1 MQNKFEPIVN
11 TIETTGYIV
20 LSDFLPLETLNAIFL
35 QYQGISPS
43 EFKSAGIG
51 KKENLQINHEI
62 RSDRIYWIEDN
73 NELPKEYLE
82 HLEALR
88 LALNQKL
95 YLGLF
100 DFECHFANYPQGTFY
115 KKHLD
120 AFKGVGLRVL
130 SSILYLNPDWKPG
143 DGGELILYTPKGNT
157 ILETITPTFGKQVFF
172 LSNMFPHEV
181 LESKKPRQS
190 LTGWF
195 RINQK

>member
-1 MQNKFEPIVN
+1 MQNKIETIVN
-11 TIETTGYIV
+11 GIDTSGYII
-20 LSDFLPLETLNAIFL
+20 LSDFIPIETLNAIFL
-35 QYQGISPS
+35 HYQEISPS
-43 EFKSAGIG
+43 EFKHAGIG
-51 KKENLQINHEI
+51 KKDKIQVNPEI
-62 RSDRIYWIEDN
+62 RSDQIYWIEDN
-73 NELPKEYLE
+73 NELPKEYLDN
-82 HLEALR
+82 LESLR

-100 DFECHFANYPQGTFY
+100 DFECHFANYPKGSFY

-130 SSILYLNPDWKPG
+130 SSILYLNPDWKSG
-143 DGGELILYTPKGNT
+143 DGGELLLYARKGNK

-172 LSNMFPHEV
+172 LSEMFPHEV

-195 RINQK
+195 RINQ